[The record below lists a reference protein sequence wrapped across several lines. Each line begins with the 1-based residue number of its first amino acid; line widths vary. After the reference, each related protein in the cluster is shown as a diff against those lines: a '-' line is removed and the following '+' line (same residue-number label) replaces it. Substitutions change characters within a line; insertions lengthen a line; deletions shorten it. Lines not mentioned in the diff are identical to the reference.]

1 MITTTTLITSI
12 TYSCPWYFKSDGK
25 GGCYLTD
32 DCADI
37 NVNCRIFQ
45 RCGKIKTTIK
55 TTTIP
60 LCDSYYGYLITSKTI
75 ASIPSTCPWNSISDG
90 NGGCYV
96 TDSCGGYYVY
106 GRRFRRCSL
115 TTLTQ
120 TIQTTTIPLCDS
132 YYGYLFP
139 QCTTSTAPT
148 TSFFTTPFLPITYPV
163 CPNGMILY
171 QNTCVND
178 NFCGSGNPYQV
189 CACKNGI
196 TIGWYC
202 SNDCTEI

>member
-37 NVNCRIFQ
+37 NVNGRIFQ

-60 LCDSYYGYLITSKTI
+60 LCDSYYGYLFPQCTKTRTMIITSTII
-75 ASIPSTCPWNSISDG
+75 ASIPSTYPWNSISDG

-96 TDSCGGYYVY
+96 TDDCGGYYVY
-106 GRRFRRCSL
+106 GRRFRRCL
-115 TTLTQ
+115 KL
-120 TIQTTTIPLCDS
+120 
-132 YYGYLFP
+132 
-139 QCTTSTAPT
+139 ST
-148 TSFFTTPFLPITYPV
+148 
-163 CPNGMILY
+163 
-171 QNTCVND
+171 
-178 NFCGSGNPYQV
+178 
-189 CACKNGI
+189 
-196 TIGWYC
+196 
-202 SNDCTEI
+202 